1 MNKEIKDEKYVSII
15 CFNQFH
21 GKKIFKI
28 GSILKLIKEPDNSH
42 DGEAIRVE
50 MRYAGK
56 VGYLANSTQTVVRGT
71 MSSGRVYDKI
81 DDEDAYAIVKF
92 ISHQNVIAKIIEK
105 DELEELKKDP
115 ENDVNYI

>member
-1 MNKEIKDEKYVSII
+1 MNNDEKFVTVI

-28 GSILKLIKEPDNSH
+28 GSILKLIKEPDNNH
-42 DGEAIRVE
+42 DAEAIRTE

-71 MSSGRVYDKI
+71 MSGGRVYDKI
-81 DDEDAYAIVKF
+81 DDESAYAMVKF
-92 ISHQNVIAKIIEK
+92 ISHEDVIAKIIEK
-105 DELEELKKDP
+105 DELEELKKNP
-115 ENDVNYI
+115 ESDVNFI